1 MVLEICCYS
10 LDDALIAQAAGA
22 DRIELCSGQNDGGL
36 TPSYGELLNAVE
48 HIYIPVHPIIRP
60 RGGDFLYSQHELNTM
75 KNDIALIRELGF
87 SGVVLGVLDE
97 QGEINRVQLKQL
109 MNVTGELS
117 VTFHRAFDMSHNPYV
132 SLDILTD
139 FGIDRI
145 LTSGQ
150 QQTAEIGLPL
160 ISELNQRTQR
170 PIILPG
176 GGIRLTN
183 VHKFITA
190 GLKEVHTSASQP
202 IQSKMV
208 YCRVGISMSRDA
220 EADEFTRFGVDGDM
234 VSALKGT
241 LAMQSQMAG

>member
-1 MVLEICCYS
+1 MLEICCYG
-10 LDDALIAQAAGA
+10 LDDALTAQTAGA

-48 HIYIPVHPIIRP
+48 HITIPVHPIIRP
-60 RGGDFLYSQHELNTM
+60 RGGDFLYSKCELNTM

-87 SGVVLGVLDE
+87 AGVVLGVLDE
-97 QGEINRVQLKQL
+97 QGEINRSQLKQL
-109 MNVTGELS
+109 MDVTGDMS

-139 FGIDRI
+139 MGIDRI

-160 ISELNQRTQR
+160 ICELNQRTQK
-170 PIILPG
+170 PIILAG

-183 VHKFITA
+183 VHKFVAA

-202 IQSKMV
+202 IPSKMV
-208 YCRVGISMSRDA
+208 YRRVGISMSHDE

-241 LAMQSQMAG
+241 LSAQCQMAG